1 MEYLPVDVNGKIL
14 SRLGDASDF
23 LIASATCS
31 KQGDAGKTISHLL
44 TSKDGAVGDLVSASS
59 RLEMSHVKI
68 SSAMDFN
75 CLQYWLPKI

>member
-23 LIASATCS
+23 LMPL
-31 KQGDAGKTISHLL
+31 QLVVNREMLGKLYPHLL
-44 TSKDGAVGDLVSASS
+44 TSKDGAVGDLVSAS